1 MTRERLRNAYGQ
13 FLTIRRVETFDEQN
27 YDKNAKSKNISCWQI
42 GEKSSLAG
50 TRDAAEVPLTAV
62 SLPGFEIDNGPPI
75 GSFGLTPFAVAG
87 CPRSLARPA
96 EAMKRRW
103 RLLCPS
109 EKDLHHENIERMIGN

>member
-1 MTRERLRNAYGQ
+1 MLANRGEEFSRRNAG
-13 FLTIRRVETFDEQN
+13 RGRG
-27 YDKNAKSKNISCWQI
+27 S
-42 GEKSSLAG
+42 
-50 TRDAAEVPLTAV
+50 LTAV

>member
-1 MTRERLRNAYGQ
+1 M
-13 FLTIRRVETFDEQN
+13 
-27 YDKNAKSKNISCWQI
+27 SKNISCWQI

-50 TRDAAEVPLTAV
+50 TRDAAEVPLTTV